1 MFVKLQREIKM
12 KEFVKFILAIL
23 LGLLLFGF
31 FLTGCAKTASETA
44 TEAALQQTSAIYQ
57 QIKKECPAAKI
68 DDQITALKAT
78 IQNQLAS
85 CEAEKGQLKERN
97 RTLLAILIGLV
108 AVIVAINWVKIKTKV
123 FK

>member
-1 MFVKLQREIKM
+1 MIRT
-12 KEFVKFILAIL
+12 ILIAL
-23 LGLLLFGF
+23 LIA
-31 FLTGCAKTASETA
+31 GCAKTASETA
-44 TEAALQQTSAIYQ
+44 TEAALHQTSVIQQ
-57 QIKKECPAAKI
+57 QIKKECPTAKI

-97 RTLLAILIGLV
+97 RTLLAILIGLI
-108 AVIVAINWVKIKTKV
+108 AVIVSINWVKIKTKV